1 MKVKMFQKNKLLKGC
16 QKAYSITPF
25 FFFFFF
31 NLGPWRISSPTG
43 RRSGLRIWIQIL
55 NTFSANCFL
64 RVFLYLPKISLTFVK
79 YMCFRSTSRGIPTK
93 STPFPLV
100 AMCRTF
106 FFSSWGEFL
115 LEPEF
120 TYFLL
125 DIPICL
131 PTFSW
136 ARQRL
141 PRFFFIKSHYSC
153 KTHLVWKDPDCS
165 ICAFVMSSLYL
176 V

>member
-1 MKVKMFQKNKLLKGC
+1 MRNLKGC

-25 FFFFFF
+25 FFFFFLF
-31 NLGPWRISSPTG
+31 TWGHEELAHQPEEGMGWEFEFKFWT
-43 RRSGLRIWIQIL
+43 LFLQIVFWEFFCIFPKSVWLLL
-55 NTFSANCFL
+55 NTCALEAPLEASPLKA
-64 RVFLYLPKISLTFVK
+64 LPSLWLPCVE
-79 YMCFRSTSRGIPTK
+79 P
-93 STPFPLV
+93 
-100 AMCRTF
+100 F
-106 FFSSWGEFL
+106 FFPSWGEFL

>member
-1 MKVKMFQKNKLLKGC
+1 MRNLKGC

-31 NLGPWRISSPTG
+31 FVYLGPWRISSPTG
-43 RRSGLRIWIQIL
+43 RRNGLRIWIQIL

-100 AMCRTF
+100 AMWRTLF
-106 FFSSWGEFL
+106 FFFLGRIPFGTWVYLLSSGHTYLSSHFL
-115 LEPEF
+115 LGSPK
-120 TYFLL
+120 TASFL
-125 DIPICL
+125 
-131 PTFSW
+131 F
-136 ARQRL
+136 
-141 PRFFFIKSHYSC
+141 Y
-153 KTHLVWKDPDCS
+153 
-165 ICAFVMSSLYL
+165 
-176 V
+176 